1 LTKIRVIG
9 LVGMSFSG
17 STVLNYV
24 LGSHPGVYGG
34 SELYRLIDTDP
45 AKRCGCSWCH
55 EGCAVLTPERI
66 ATLNKENIY
75 TSLARFTQKESV
87 VDTSKNLPWFE
98 DVFPRQ
104 NAEEV
109 SPSMIV
115 LSKHPLRQLAAYMG
129 WEQNYLYRCGLRSVL
144 KRAFLDPATAL
155 SRERMHL
162 SYWLDVMGEFYSAID
177 RSRMLRGMPRWNVR
191 YEDFVTG
198 TAQSST
204 EWAATTESCAWPP
217 PRRGKNAFAPGART
231 ISWSSTT
238 TAPDSCSTTRT
249 GTRFRNAP
257 SPGSWTTQN
266 TAPCA
271 KDSAMTNMRPE
282 L

>member
-1 LTKIRVIG
+1 
-9 LVGMSFSG
+9 
-17 STVLNYV
+17 
-24 LGSHPGVYGG
+24 VYGG

-198 TAQSST
+198 TAQALVGPLEFLGLEYLPEAVEYHT
-204 EWAATTESCAWPP
+204 FEQHGVGGNDGVMRMATTEERKKRFRARSADYLLEFYDNCTGLMLDNSY
-217 PRRGKNAFAPGART
+217 RNAFSKRT
-231 ISWSSTT
+231 LAWIMDHPKYR
-238 TAPDSCSTTRT
+238 ALCERLGYDEH
-249 GTRFRNAP
+249 A
-257 SPGSWTTQN
+257 
-266 TAPCA
+266 A
-271 KDSAMTNMRPE
+271 
-282 L
+282 